1 MDCISIMGIGLLSC
15 LGNDVN
21 IVWERLMDQKDIEIE
36 QNIISFD
43 SGIEL
48 NRKKKANRYSEMGI
62 YVSKKALMD
71 AELELDRINKNRIG
85 TIFTTGYGP
94 LNSALQF
101 AESIAKKDWEY
112 CSPVVFANTVN
123 NACVGHICMTF
134 GLKGVSTV
142 LMASN
147 NLTYSQ
153 LLLNTDK
160 ADFILTGA
168 IEEYCEELFN
178 ALKARKSLKSL
189 FLSEGAVSF
198 LLKNGRDTKAYC
210 SIVDIEECSIGS
222 YPLTDTIAE
231 EKVYSKIKELADK
244 LARDHKIDVFFSSDN
259 KTYFDSLESGAIQET
274 LNKDMIYVNCVKNIF
289 GETLGA
295 SFNMNIMVAA
305 LCIRKGK
312 LPLKLDSKQRCIRC
326 AMVSGYDI
334 SGNYLLAILE
344 DNQN

>member
-1 MDCISIMGIGLLSC
+1 MGIGLVSY

-21 IVWERLMDQKDIEIE
+21 TVWERLMDLKDIGTE

-62 YVSKKALMD
+62 YVSKYALAD
-71 AELELDRINKNRIG
+71 AELELDKINKNRIG

-94 LNSALQF
+94 MNSALNF

-168 IEEYCEELFN
+168 IEEYCEELYN
-178 ALKARKSLKSL
+178 ALKTRKSLKSL

-198 LLKNGRDTKAYC
+198 LVKNGRDSKSYC
-210 SIVDIEECSIGS
+210 SIADIEECSIGR
-222 YPLTDTIAE
+222 YPLTDTIE
-231 EKVYSKIKELADK
+231 EKKVYSKMKELANK
-244 LARDHKIDVFFSSDN
+244 LARAYEIDAFFSSN
-259 KTYFDSLESGAIQET
+259 NETYFDHVETGAIQEV
-274 LNKDMIYVNCVKNIF
+274 LNKDTIYVNGVKHIF

-305 LCIRKGK
+305 LCIKNGK
-312 LPLKLDSKQRCIRC
+312 LPLKLDSRQRNIRC
-326 AMVSGYDI
+326 AMVSGYDV
-334 SGNYLLAILE
+334 SGNYLLAVLE
-344 DNQN
+344 NS